1 MLVPIKNEVMNMS
14 KDRLAAF
21 MDAVLAII
29 MTILVLEL
37 PKPSPMT
44 IEGVLALRDT
54 YVCYILSF
62 FWLGTMWVNLHNE
75 WHHIQ
80 IITKKVV
87 WLGIILL
94 FVTSWIPYSMS
105 VVATYPSS
113 KLAMV
118 LYGMSVLLVTIANLW
133 LSIALYQCHVD
144 IEECNSHRHAWF
156 MRVKYIPDIL
166 IKLVGMVL
174 AATVFPAAMIIAV
187 LIAMIW
193 MLIPIDRWYK
203 GES

>member
-1 MLVPIKNEVMNMS
+1 MS
-14 KDRLAAF
+14 KDRLEAF

-37 PKPSPMT
+37 PKPDPMT

-75 WHHIQ
+75 WHQIK

-87 WLGIILL
+87 WLGIVLL

-105 VVATYPSS
+105 VVVQYPSS
-113 KLAMV
+113 KLALV
-118 LYGMSVLLVTIANLW
+118 LYGMSVLLVTFANLW
-133 LSIALYQCHVD
+133 LSVALYQCHVD
-144 IEECNSHRHAWF
+144 IEMCDSRQHAWY
-156 MRVKYIPDIL
+156 MRIKYIPDIAL
-166 IKLVGMVL
+166 KIIGMIL
-174 AATVFPAAMIIAV
+174 TATVFPAAMVIAV
-187 LIAMIW
+187 LVTMIW
-193 MLIPIDRWYK
+193 SWLPFEKWYK
-203 GES
+203 GHAE

>member
-1 MLVPIKNEVMNMS
+1 MGKE
-14 KDRLAAF
+14 RLAAF

-37 PKPSPMT
+37 PKPDPMT
-44 IEGVLALRDT
+44 VEGVLALRDT

-62 FWLGTMWVNLHNE
+62 FWLGTMWINLHNE

-80 IITKKVV
+80 IISRKVV

-105 VVATYPSS
+105 VVAAYPSS

-118 LYGMSVLLVTIANLW
+118 LYGVSVLLVTFANLW
-133 LSIALYQCHVD
+133 LSVALYQCHVD
-144 IEECNSHRHAWF
+144 IAECNSHRHAWF
-156 MRVKYIPDIL
+156 MRAKYIPDIL
-166 IKLVGMVL
+166 IKLIGVVL
-174 AATVFPAAMIIAV
+174 AATVYPAAMIIAV
-187 LIAMIW
+187 LIAMMW
-193 MLIPIDRWYK
+193 MLIPIDRLYK
-203 GES
+203 GKSE